1 MVSWIHFLHWGS
13 LKFLSL
19 CLHSLPAARTLQS
32 LIVPYSPLY
41 SLTVQLPYIPL
52 YEVDYFWI
60 LLNKSNAISIYTF
73 FFSVQDDPTTFMS
86 NTQETYFASHE
97 GNVEHLHFFLQY
109 SDMSKI
115 SGLLAVLLQLSRG
128 IYNVVIRNKSTDLK
142 HWN

>member
-1 MVSWIHFLHWGS
+1 MQYLAYIFNHS
-13 LKFLSL
+13 LRFLSL

-41 SLTVQLPYIPL
+41 SLTVQHPYSSL
-52 YEVDYFWI
+52 NEVYYFWI
-60 LLNKSNAISIYTF
+60 LLYKSNVISIYTF

-97 GNVEHLHFFLQY
+97 GNVEHLHSFLQY

-128 IYNVVIRNKSTDLK
+128 IYNVVIRNKSTGLN